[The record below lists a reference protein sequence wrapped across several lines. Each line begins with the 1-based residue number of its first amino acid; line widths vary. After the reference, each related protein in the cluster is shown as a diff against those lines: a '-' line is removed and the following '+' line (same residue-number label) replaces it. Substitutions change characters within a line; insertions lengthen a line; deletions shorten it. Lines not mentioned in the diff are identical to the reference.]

1 MADSISRTFAHWA
14 ANLTY
19 EDLPPEVVD
28 KVKGLML
35 HMLTS
40 VAIGGASEEG
50 KHAVEHVLHEES
62 RPDGATILV
71 DGRRATRIGATFADA
86 EMMHASSLID
96 SYRMLTHPGP
106 VLIPIAMVNGEL
118 EKRSGK
124 EVITALAAGYEFLF
138 RLCDDFIPSTAAR
151 GFRPGPIYGTMG
163 GAMVAGKSMGL
174 DEGGLLATIG
184 LATHLA
190 GGIFGGG
197 SEQGIHEPNAARQGM
212 FAAVMARTGAFKGSE
227 HSLDGDP
234 GFYQAF
240 TGSSKGKLT
249 WSFKDN
255 TFQVDPATITEGLG
269 KDWKV
274 LDAMFRMY
282 PTSGYNQPVIDLI
295 VEMMRQQ
302 KITSDDIDIIDVH
315 MNHLETNYPTPEFS
329 RMSAYKPE
337 VGQKHWY
344 YAQAAV
350 YGGVPVV
357 GGRDFAPAGTDIRT
371 DPKLIDFMNQ
381 HVRVTP
387 VWGKEMFGP
396 SVIIRTKDGRAFF
409 GDYPY
414 RRLAWTFDEL
424 VPRLNECVPGVP
436 GGQATFD
443 RLVEAVR
450 GSDALA
456 SVEPLH
462 AALKR

>member
-1 MADSISRTFAHWA
+1 MAGSLSRTFAQWG
-14 ANLTY
+14 ANLKY
-19 EDLPPEVVD
+19 DDLPPQVVD
-28 KVKGLML
+28 KVKALLL

-40 VAIGGASEEG
+40 VAIGAATEDG

-71 DGRRATRIGATFADA
+71 DGRRATRIGATFANA

-106 VLIPIAMVNGEL
+106 VLIPIAMVNAEL
-118 EKRSGK
+118 EHRTGK
-124 EVITALAAGYEFLF
+124 DVITALAAGYEFLF

-163 GAMVAGKSMGL
+163 GAMTAGKLMGL

-190 GGIFGGG
+190 GGLFSGGG
-197 SEQGIHEPNAARQGM
+197 EQGIHEPNAARQGM
-212 FAAVMARTGAFKGSE
+212 FAAVMARTGAFKGSDG
-227 HSLDGDP
+227 SLDGDP

-240 TGSSKGKLT
+240 TGSSTGKLS

-269 KDWKV
+269 TRYKV

-295 VEMMRQQ
+295 VEMKQQ
-302 KITSDDIDIIDVH
+302 HKIEAEDIELVDVQ

-329 RMSAYKPE
+329 RMSAYQPE

-344 YAQAAV
+344 AAHAAV
-350 YGGVPVV
+350 NGGFPVV
-357 GGRDFAPAGTDIRT
+357 AGRTFGPTGADLRADQ
-371 DPKLIDFMNQ
+371 KVIDFMHN

-387 VWGKEMFGP
+387 IWGKEMFGP
-396 SVIIRTKDGRAFF
+396 SVIIRMKDGRAFF

-414 RRLAWTFDEL
+414 RRLAWDFDQL
-424 VPRLNECVPGVP
+424 VTRLQDCVPGYP
-436 GGQATFD
+436 GGQAAFD

-450 GSDALA
+450 STEQLSSLDA
-456 SVEPLH
+456 LH
-462 AALKR
+462 AALKP

>member
-1 MADSISRTFAHWA
+1 MAESLSRTFAHWG
-14 ANLTY
+14 ANLKY

-28 KVKGLML
+28 KVKGLIL
-35 HMLTS
+35 HALTS
-40 VAIGGASEEG
+40 AAIGGAMEDG

-62 RPDGATILV
+62 RPDGAAILV
-71 DGRRATRIGATFADA
+71 DGRRATRIGATFADS

-118 EKRSGK
+118 EKLNGK
-124 EVITALAAGYEFLF
+124 QVITALAAGYEFLF

-163 GAMVAGKSMGL
+163 VAMVAGKSMGL

-190 GGIFGGG
+190 GGLFSGGG
-197 SEQGIHEPNAARQGM
+197 EQAIHEPNAARQGM
-212 FAAVMARTGAFKGSE
+212 FAAVQARTGAFKGSDG
-227 HSLDGDP
+227 SLDGEP

-240 TGSSKGKLT
+240 TGSAHGHTT

-255 TFQVDPATITEGLG
+255 IFEVDPATITEGLG
-269 KDWKV
+269 KQYKV

-282 PTSGYNQPVIDLI
+282 PSSGYNQPVIDLI
-295 VEMMRQQ
+295 VEMMQGNSI
-302 KITSDDIDIIDVH
+302 KADDIDFIDVH
-315 MNHLETNYPTPEFS
+315 MNHLETNYPTPEFA

-337 VGQKHWY
+337 VGQKHWI

-350 YGGVPVV
+350 YGGLAAP
-357 GGRDFAPAGTDIRT
+357 GGTSFVPAGVDART
-371 DPKLIDFMNQ
+371 DPKLLDFMNN

-396 SVIIRTKDGRAFF
+396 SVVIRAKDGRAFF

-414 RRLAWTFDEL
+414 KRMAWTFDQL
-424 VPRLNECVPGVP
+424 VPRLNACVPGVP
-436 GGQATFD
+436 GGQAAFD
-443 RLVEAVR
+443 RLVETVR
-450 GSDALA
+450 KTETLT

>member
-1 MADSISRTFAHWA
+1 MADSLSRTFARWG
-14 ANLTY
+14 ANLKY

-28 KVKGLML
+28 KIKGLML
-35 HMLTS
+35 HALTS
-40 VAIGGASEEG
+40 AAIGAQTDEG

-62 RPDGATILV
+62 RPDGAAILV
-71 DGRRATRIGATFADA
+71 DGRRATRIGATFANA

-106 VLIPIAMVNGEL
+106 VLNPIAMVNGEL
-118 EKRSGK
+118 EKLNGK
-124 EVITALAAGYEFLF
+124 QVITALAAGYEFLF
-138 RLCDDFIPSTAAR
+138 RLCDDFIPSVAAR
-151 GFRPGPIYGTMG
+151 GFRPGPIFGTMG
-163 GAMVAGKSMGL
+163 GAMVAGKSMNL
-174 DEGGLLATIG
+174 DEEGLLSAIG

-197 SEQGIHEPNAARQGM
+197 AEQGIHEPNAARQGM
-212 FAAVMARTGAFKGSE
+212 FAAVQARTGAFKGSE
-227 HSLDGDP
+227 RTLDGTP

-240 TGSSKGKLT
+240 TGSNTGKLA

-255 TFQVDPATITEGLG
+255 VFQVDPATITEGLG

-295 VEMMRQQ
+295 VEMMQQ
-302 KITSDDIDIIDVH
+302 NSVKTDDIDFLDVH

-350 YGGVPVV
+350 YGGVAAP
-357 GGRDFAPAGTDIRT
+357 GGNEFAPAGTNLRT
-371 DPKLIDFMNQ
+371 DPKVVNFMNE

-396 SVIIRTKDGRAFF
+396 SVVMRLKDGRAFF

-414 RRLAWTFDEL
+414 RRMAWTFDQL
-424 VPRLNECVPGVP
+424 VPRLAACAPGVP
-436 GGQATFD
+436 GGQAALD

-450 GSDALA
+450 ATDQHA

-462 AALKR
+462 AALKV